1 MENRENG
8 SARRRVAILCGGQ
21 SGEHEIS
28 LLSARSILDAMDRD
42 KYDVTV
48 VGIGKDG
55 QWRLQNDPDFLQ
67 KQNDPRTIHLDASGP
82 RVRLPADPQTGGF
95 LVCDEAGSTASILP
109 IDVVFPVLHGP
120 YGEDG
125 TVQGLFELANVA
137 YVGAGVVGSAVGMD
151 KDVMKRLL
159 RDAKIPTPAF
169 MVIYQRHWARDP
181 RGCQRAIWE
190 QLQPPVFVKPA
201 NLGSSVGV
209 SKVKTVGDLPAALE
223 LAFRYDMKA
232 IVEQFIKGREIECSV
247 LGNDD
252 PIASM
257 PGEIVPRHEFYSYE
271 AKYLD
276 AEGAELKIPTD
287 LPEKVDER
295 VRRLA
300 VAVYRTLCCEG
311 MARIDFFLADDGRL
325 LVSEINTIPGF
336 TRISMYPKLWDT
348 SGVSF
353 AELIDRLIEL
363 ALERHTRRRRLHID
377 HP

>member
-1 MENRENG
+1 MGDSEVQG
-8 SARRRVAILCGGQ
+8 AKRRVAILCGGQ

-28 LLSARSILDAMDRD
+28 LLSARSILGAMDRK
-42 KYDVTV
+42 KYTV
-48 VGIGKDG
+48 ILVGINKDG
-55 QWRLQNDPDFLQ
+55 QWRLQKDPDHLLGQ
-67 KQNDPRTIHLDASGP
+67 DDPRSIHLDPSGP
-82 RVRLPADPQTGGF
+82 TVVLPADPTIGGL
-95 LVCDEAGSTASILP
+95 LVRDEAGPATTIIP

-125 TVQGLFELANVA
+125 TVQGLLEMVGLA
-137 YVGAGVVGSAVGMD
+137 YVGAGVLASAVGMD

-159 RDAKIPTPAF
+159 RDADIPTPKF
-169 MVIYQRHWARDP
+169 LVIYQRHWSRDS

-190 QLQPPVFVKPA
+190 HLTPPVFVKPA
-201 NLGSSVGV
+201 NLGSSVGI
-209 SKVKTVGDLPAALE
+209 SKVKTVGDLTPALD
-223 LAFRYDMKA
+223 LAFQYDTKA
-232 IVEQFIKGREIECSV
+232 IVEEYIKGREIECSV

-257 PGEIVPRHEFYSYE
+257 PGEIIPRHEFYSYE

-276 AEGAELKIPTD
+276 DAGAELRIPTD

-311 MARIDFFLADDGRL
+311 MARVDFFLADDGRL

-336 TRISMYPKLWDT
+336 TRISMYPKLWQASD
-348 SGVSF
+348 VAF
-353 AELIDRLIEL
+353 PELIDRLIEL
-363 ALERHTRRRRLHID
+363 ALDRHKRRRALRID